1 MDTKTDRQHSEET
14 REIVAD
20 AGDAGERLDVFL
32 ASRLPEVSRSRL
44 RRLIQAGCVETGGR
58 VAAKAGETVAAGDS
72 VRVRLAREEM
82 RALPENLPVEIV
94 YEDSDLVVVNKS
106 AGMVVHIGAG
116 IHSGTL
122 VNALLYH
129 IRQLSSAAGDERP
142 GIVHR
147 LDKMT
152 SGLMLVAKN
161 DAAHR
166 VLAAAFKARA
176 IKKTY
181 TTLVHGRV
189 KQDAGSV
196 DAPVGR
202 DPRHRYRM
210 KVGGVKGRE
219 ALTEFA
225 VLRRFQ
231 DFTLLS
237 AMPRTGRT
245 HQIRVHLAS
254 LGHPVAGD
262 TAYGAP
268 AKIRLNGQER
278 KTLSRTFLHASALEF
293 AHPSTGKPLAFAA
306 PLPAELA
313 AFLDKLTQA
322 K

>member
-1 MDTKTDRQHSEET
+1 MHSDET
-14 REIVAD
+14 REITA
-20 AGDAGERLDVFL
+20 AAADAGERLDVFL
-32 ASRLPEVSRSRL
+32 AGRFPDVSRSRL

-58 VAAKAGETVAAGDS
+58 VAMKAGETVWAGDQI
-72 VRVRLAREEM
+72 RVRLAREET
-82 RALPENLPVEIV
+82 RALPENLPVGIV
-94 YEDSDLVVVNKS
+94 YEDSDLVVVNKP

-152 SGLMLVAKN
+152 SGLMLAAKN

-166 VLAAAFKARA
+166 VLAAAFKARTV
-176 IKKTY
+176 KKTY
-181 TTLVHGRV
+181 TALVHGRV
-189 KQDAGSV
+189 KQNAGAIE
-196 DAPVGR
+196 APVGR

-210 KVGGVKGRE
+210 KAGGAQGRE
-219 ALTEFA
+219 ALTHFT

-231 DFTLLS
+231 NFTLLS

-254 LGHPVAGD
+254 LGHPVVGD

-268 AKIRLNGQER
+268 STIHLGGSER
-278 KTLSRTFLHASALEF
+278 KTLPRTFLHASALEF
-293 AHPSTGKPLAFAA
+293 AHPSTGRPLAFEA

-313 AFLDKLTQA
+313 EFLEKLA
-322 K
+322 